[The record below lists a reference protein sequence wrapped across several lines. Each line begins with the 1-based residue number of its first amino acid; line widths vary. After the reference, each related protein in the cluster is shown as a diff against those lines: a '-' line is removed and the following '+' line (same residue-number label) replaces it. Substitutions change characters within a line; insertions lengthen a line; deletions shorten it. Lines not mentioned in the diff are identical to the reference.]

1 MFKIDQIKRL
11 FDCSLCKRLL
21 VEPVAIP
28 CGNSI
33 CKKHLDDQIKNEE
46 NKYNCEL
53 CHNEHMIPEEGF
65 VINKH
70 IQNGLDIQF
79 NTLELK
85 PVYDECKQEIQ
96 ETRKHLAE
104 IEALVKDPE
113 NFIYEYFA
121 DIKLQVDLRREDLK
135 HKIDTYSDEII
146 QSIEN
151 TQLNCIK
158 LSEESKKIEIKI
170 EKAKTELNELI
181 DCFDTF
187 QISDKKFEDIK
198 ESVSVLTGR
207 FSCLIDEYKD
217 LLLDLNKYTFG
228 FKEVVIKDVFGSFDK
243 IEKVT
248 QVLYSLFYFDFI
260 YLLFSDKNGF
270 NYNGG

>member
-1 MFKIDQIKRL
+1 
-11 FDCSLCKRLL
+11 
-21 VEPVAIP
+21 
-28 CGNSI
+28 
-33 CKKHLDDQIKNEE
+33 
-46 NKYNCEL
+46 
-53 CHNEHMIPEEGF
+53 MIEC
-65 VINKH
+65 I
-70 IQNGLDIQF
+70 
-79 NTLELK
+79 LELN
-85 PVYDECKQEIQ
+85 PVFDECKQEIQ
-96 ETRKHLAE
+96 EARKHLAE

-135 HKIDTYSDEII
+135 
-146 QSIEN
+146 
-151 TQLNCIK
+151 
-158 LSEESKKIEIKI
+158 
-170 EKAKTELNELI
+170 LNELI

-198 ESVSVLTGR
+198 ESVSVLNGR
-207 FSCLIDEYKD
+207 FSCLIDKYKD
-217 LLLDLNKYTFG
+217 SLLDGEKYTFG
-228 FKEVVIKDVFGSFDK
+228 FKEVVIKDVYGSFDK